1 MWALLKQEMEPDTMA
16 TDMNK
21 DDMLKVRMDALT
33 LSMMDTARAY
43 LKLDKSKF
51 IRESVR
57 EKAAAVIAEHQKTRF
72 SAQDWTM
79 FFDLLDHP
87 AQPTDRMKKA
97 AARFREIT
105 G

>member
-1 MWALLKQEMEPDTMA
+1 MKNTSD
-16 TDMNK
+16 K
-21 DDMLKVRMDALT
+21 GDMLKVRMDAVT

-57 EKAAAVIAEHQKTRF
+57 EKAESVIAEHQKTRF
-72 SAQDWTM
+72 SAEDWTA
-79 FFDLLDHP
+79 FFGALDAP
-87 AQPTDRMKKA
+87 EAPTPRMTKA
-97 AARFREIT
+97 AAKFRDIQ